1 MSAVEPITG
10 HYTSIDGTRAFY
22 DECGEGTP
30 VVCVHTAGADSRE
43 YQYLLPLLAQRGY
56 RALAPDLPGH
66 SRSYPVGWEPHR
78 TINAHAEWV
87 HRFAQEV
94 CGERKPVV
102 IGCSIGG
109 CIAFDLAANHSAD
122 FLAIVPMEGLA
133 WGGAILPFPG
143 ELERP
148 AWSTAWKPFLEYAAV
163 ESLGKP
169 TLAEPEKVKELWWQH
184 QNAQQA
190 GNGDIQG
197 WASHDVRKQL
207 GDVRCPVLIIKGA
220 DDFWVPESMI
230 RLSAELIGEPAEV
243 EILQDIGHYPMF
255 EDPEGLAD
263 LLDGFVKRRCSAA
276 VGAAA
281 LT

>member
-1 MSAVEPITG
+1 MSATAEITG
-10 HYTSIDGTRAFY
+10 HYVEIDGNRTFY

-43 YQYLLPLLAQRGY
+43 YQYLLPELAARGY
-56 RALAPDLPGH
+56 RGLALDLPGH

-78 TINAHAEWV
+78 SINQHAEYVW
-87 HRFAQEV
+87 RFAQEV
-94 CGERKPVV
+94 CGGEKPVM

-109 CIAFDLAANHSAD
+109 CIAFDLVANHSED

-133 WGGAILPFPG
+133 WGSPILPHPA

-148 AWSTAWKPFLEYAAV
+148 SWSTAWKPFLEYAAV

-169 TLAEPEKVKELWWQH
+169 TLADPEKVKELWWQH

-197 WASHDVRKQL
+197 WAGHDVRDGL
-207 GDVRCPVLIIKGA
+207 ADPSCPVLIIKGA
-220 DDFWVPESMI
+220 DDFWVPELLI
-230 RLSAELIGEPAEV
+230 NYSAELIGEQAEV
-243 EILQDIGHYPMF
+243 AILPDIGHYPMF
-255 EDPEGLAD
+255 EDPPGLAE
-263 LLDGFVKRRCSAA
+263 LVDGFVKRRA
-276 VGAAA
+276 G
-281 LT
+281 